1 MASLQELNPVAKL
14 GIMIG
19 IIVGL
24 GAAGYFLTYD
34 PGNTANMAEQK
45 KLDDLKKSNDM
56 LRHFKTDMPA
66 LERQIATLKTQLAIQ
81 ERIVPSDKMVDQ
93 FIHVMQDTAASAGVE
108 IRRYTA
114 KNIVPHDYYS
124 ELPFEIDIDGPYYQ
138 VLDFFQKVSKLERI
152 IDIGTIAMGDMSHS
166 TDAKVK
172 RKYNYAPGETVV
184 ASCPAT
190 TFFSHEPTAA
200 PGKGVPPQGPATAGG
215 R

>member
-34 PGNTANMAEQK
+34 PGNSANMTAQK
-45 KLDDLKKSNDM
+45 KLDDLKKSNEM
-56 LRHFKTDMPA
+56 LRHFETDMPA

-81 ERIVPSDKMVDQ
+81 ERIVPSDKMVDA
-93 FIHVMQDTAASAGVE
+93 FIHVMQDTAASAGIE

-114 KNIVPHDYYS
+114 KNVVPHDYYS
-124 ELPFEIDIDGPYYQ
+124 ELPFEIDIDGPYYS

-152 IDIGTIAMGDMSHS
+152 IDIGTITMADTAHS

-172 RKYNYAPGETVV
+172 RKYTYAPGETVV
-184 ASCPAT
+184 ASCTAT
-190 TFFSHEPTAA
+190 TFFSHEPPTA
-200 PGKGVPPQGPATAGG
+200 PGKGVPAKGPAPAGA